1 MNSFQNLKSG
11 KLFLQRNLR
20 DWLISIAICAMLVYG
35 LSGIIYFTLE
45 LANPTGEYIGITVMI
60 CVSNLVNAAGVL
72 IICSLFGL
80 VAHRFQSAWV
90 QHLILSLIFLVVV
103 GVLNYLIWRGLMIH
117 YFDPSKIA
125 VYRNSGNNLSQL
137 YLLCPIVVGNLF
149 FYFQQRAR
157 TFTRKITEQ
166 EYQLLHLE
174 QLKTRAELEALQ
186 AKINPHFLYNSLN
199 SIASLVHDEP
209 DRAERMVVL
218 LSKLFRYTTGMK
230 NRYFNTIADE
240 LEMVRTYL
248 DVEQVRFGDRLTYRI
263 DLLDPAL
270 KEVQIPQ
277 FLLQP
282 LVENAIKHGISKVAG
297 PGAIILR
304 ITEENGWLCCRI
316 HDNGPVFPEELVAGY
331 GLQSIQDKLKLLY
344 GTDARLLV
352 ENKPMKEVVVQI
364 KKDRLNSSLEVLRP
378 PLSTEI
384 KSTERLKHGKSI
396 SPPDAADR

>member
-1 MNSFQNLKSG
+1 MSSFQRLKSG
-11 KLFLQRNLR
+11 SWFVQNNLR
-20 DWLISIAICAMLVYG
+20 DWLISIVVCAMLVYG

-45 LANPTGEYIGITVMI
+45 LINPTGEYIEITIMI
-60 CVSNLVNAAGVL
+60 CLNNLISAVFVL
-72 IICSLFGL
+72 LICSFFGL
-80 VAHRFQSAWV
+80 IAHRFSSV
-90 QHLILSLIFLVVV
+90 LGQHLVLSLILLVVV
-103 GVLNYLIWRGLMIH
+103 GGINFLMWKGWILT
-117 YFDPSKIA
+117 YFNQPQTFL
-125 VYRNSGNNLSQL
+125 YRSRGNNTSIL
-137 YLLCPIVVGNLF
+137 YLLGPIGVGNLF

-157 TFTRKITEQ
+157 HVTRKITEQ

-186 AKINPHFLYNSLN
+186 AKINPHFLYNALN

-263 DLLDPAL
+263 DLLNPAL
-270 KEVQIPQ
+270 NEVQIPQ

-304 ITEENGWLCCRI
+304 ITEEEGWLSCRI

-344 GTDARLLV
+344 GNDARLIV
-352 ENKPMKEVVVQI
+352 ENKPRKEVVVQI
-364 KKDRLNSSLEVLRP
+364 KKERLNN
-378 PLSTEI
+378 
-384 KSTERLKHGKSI
+384 
-396 SPPDAADR
+396 PPDAIRKTLFVENQPIQS

>member
-1 MNSFQNLKSG
+1 
-11 KLFLQRNLR
+11 
-20 DWLISIAICAMLVYG
+20 
-35 LSGIIYFTLE
+35 
-45 LANPTGEYIGITVMI
+45 
-60 CVSNLVNAAGVL
+60 
-72 IICSLFGL
+72 
-80 VAHRFQSAWV
+80 
-90 QHLILSLIFLVVV
+90 
-103 GVLNYLIWRGLMIH
+103 
-117 YFDPSKIA
+117 
-125 VYRNSGNNLSQL
+125 
-137 YLLCPIVVGNLF
+137 LCPIVVGNLF

-157 TFTRKITEQ
+157 TYTRKITEQ

-186 AKINPHFLYNSLN
+186 AKINPHFLYNALN

-230 NRYFNTIADE
+230 NRYFNTVADE

-263 DLLDPAL
+263 DLMDPAL

-304 ITEENGWLCCRI
+304 ISEEEGWLNCRI

-344 GTDARLLV
+344 GNDARLLV
-352 ENKPMKEVVVQI
+352 ENKPLKEVVVQI
-364 KKDRLNSSLEVLRP
+364 KKERLNSS
-378 PLSTEI
+378 
-384 KSTERLKHGKSI
+384 
-396 SPPDAADR
+396 PDAIRQSLSAEPRPIKA

>member
-1 MNSFQNLKSG
+1 MSSFQNLKSG
-11 KLFLQRNLR
+11 KLFVQNSLR

-45 LANPTGEYIGITVMI
+45 LANPTDAYIGITIMI
-60 CVSNLVNAAGVL
+60 CISNLVNAVCVL

-80 VAHRFQSAWV
+80 VAHRFQSVWV
-90 QHLILSLIFLVVV
+90 QHLILSLIFLVMV
-103 GVLNYLIWRGLMIH
+103 GVINYVMWTMWMID
-117 YFDPSKIA
+117 YFDQSKLEM
-125 VYRNSGNNLSQL
+125 YRERDNNTSEF
-137 YLLCPIVVGNLF
+137 YILCPIVVGNLF

-157 TFTRKITEQ
+157 TYTRKITEQ

-174 QLKTRAELEALQ
+174 QQKTRAELEALQ
-186 AKINPHFLYNSLN
+186 AKINPHFLYNALN
-199 SIASLVHDEP
+199 SIASLDHDEP

-263 DLLDPAL
+263 DLMDPVL

-297 PGAIILR
+297 PGAIVLR
-304 ITEENGWLCCRI
+304 ITEEDGWLHCRI
-316 HDNGPVFPEELVAGY
+316 HDNGPAFPEELVAGY

-344 GTDARLLV
+344 GNDARLLV
-352 ENKPMKEVVVQI
+352 ENKPLKEVVVQI
-364 KKDRLNSSLEVLRP
+364 KKERLNSSPEVIRQSLATETRP
-378 PLSTEI
+378 IE
-384 KSTERLKHGKSI
+384 G
-396 SPPDAADR
+396 

>member
-1 MNSFQNLKSG
+1 MSLFQKLKG
-11 KLFLQRNLR
+11 RKLFIQSSLR
-20 DWLISIAICAMLVYG
+20 DWLISIAVCAMMVYG

-72 IICSLFGL
+72 LICSLFGL
-80 VAHRFQSAWV
+80 VAHRFPSAWV

-103 GVLNYLIWRGLMIH
+103 GALNYLIWRGLMIR

-174 QLKTRAELEALQ
+174 QQKTRAELEALQ
-186 AKINPHFLYNSLN
+186 AKINPHFLYNALN

-218 LSKLFRYTTGMK
+218 LSKLFRYSTGMK
-230 NRYFNTIADE
+230 NRYFNSIADE

-263 DLLDPAL
+263 DLTDKTLN
-270 KEVQIPQ
+270 EVQIPQ

-304 ITEENGWLCCRI
+304 ITEENGWLNCRI

-344 GTDARLLV
+344 GYDARLLV
-352 ENKPMKEVVVQI
+352 ENKPVKEVIVQV
-364 KKDRLNSSLEVLRP
+364 KK
-378 PLSTEI
+378 
-384 KSTERLKHGKSI
+384 ERLSR
-396 SPPDAADR
+396 SPEVIRQSLSPETTVNNR

>member
-1 MNSFQNLKSG
+1 MSSFQNLKPE
-11 KLFLQRNLR
+11 KLFIQSSWR

-45 LANPTGEYIGITVMI
+45 LANPTGEYIGITIMI
-60 CVSNLVNAAGVL
+60 CVSNLVSATCVL
-72 IICSLFGL
+72 VICSLFGL
-80 VAHRFQSAWV
+80 VAHRFSSAWV
-90 QHLILSLIFLVVV
+90 QHLVLTLIFLGIV
-103 GVLNYLIWRGLMIH
+103 GFLNFLLWRGFIH
-117 YFDPSKIA
+117 TYFDSSKIA
-125 VYRNSGNNLSQL
+125 LYRNQGNNTSAF
-137 YLLCPIVVGNLF
+137 YLLCPIIVGNLF

-157 TFTRKITEQ
+157 TYTRKITEQ
-166 EYQLLHLE
+166 EYQLLQLE
-174 QLKTRAELEALQ
+174 QQKTRAELEALQ

-344 GTDARLLV
+344 GNDAHLLV
-352 ENKPMKEVVVQI
+352 ENKPLKEVIVQI
-364 KKDRLNSSLEVLRP
+364 KKERLNSSPEAVRQS
-378 PLSTEI
+378 LSPQTTVI
-384 KSTERLKHGKSI
+384 KE
-396 SPPDAADR
+396 

>member
-1 MNSFQNLKSG
+1 MSIIRQLS
-11 KLFLQRNLR
+11 QRSPTGIILA
-20 DWLISIAICAMLVYG
+20 LLVCVMGVYG
-35 LSGIIYFTLE
+35 MSAIVYFTTQ
-45 LANPTGEYIGITVMI
+45 LAADRPDENAPTLFV
-60 CVSNLVNAAGVL
+60 VANNLCDAL
-72 IICSLFGL
+72 
-80 VAHRFQSAWV
+80 
-90 QHLILSLIFLVVV
+90 LVVV
-103 GVLNYLIWRGLMIH
+103 ISQGFLRIEDRIQKAWVRHVLLTATIVVVSMIESIIL
-117 YFDPSKIA
+117 YALLGNSVENASGIPGWVSIFYVLPS
-125 VYRNSGNNLSQL
+125 
-137 YLLCPIVVGNLF
+137 PIVGNLLY
-149 FYFQQRAR
+149 YFQSQAR
-157 TFTRKITEQ
+157 NVTRKITEQ

-186 AKINPHFLYNSLN
+186 AKINPHFLYNALN

-230 NRYFNTIADE
+230 NRYFNPIADE

-263 DLLDPAL
+263 DLLNPAL
-270 KEVQIPQ
+270 NEVEIPQ

-304 ITEENGWLCCRI
+304 ITEDDGWLSCRI

-344 GTDARLLV
+344 GNDARLIV
-352 ENKPMKEVVVQI
+352 ENKPRKEVVVQI
-364 KKDRLNSSLEVLRP
+364 KKERLNN
-378 PLSTEI
+378 
-384 KSTERLKHGKSI
+384 
-396 SPPDAADR
+396 PPDAIQKTMSLEKQSIKS

>member
-1 MNSFQNLKSG
+1 MSIIRQLS
-11 KLFLQRNLR
+11 QRSPTG
-20 DWLISIAICAMLVYG
+20 LIMALLVCVMGVYG
-35 LSGIIYFTLE
+35 TSAIIYFTIQ
-45 LANPTGEYIGITVMI
+45 LAADTPDENAPTLFV
-60 CVSNLVNAAGVL
+60 VANNLCDALFVVL
-72 IICSLFGL
+72 ISLGFL
-80 VAHRFQSAWV
+80 RIEDRIQKVWV
-90 QHLILSLIFLVVV
+90 RHVLLTATIVVV
-103 GVLNYLIWRGLMIH
+103 SMIESIILYALLGNSVQNASGIPNWVSIFYVL
-117 YFDPSKIA
+117 PA
-125 VYRNSGNNLSQL
+125 
-137 YLLCPIVVGNLF
+137 PIVGNLLY
-149 FYFQQRAR
+149 YFQSQAR
-157 TFTRKITEQ
+157 NVTRKISEQ

-186 AKINPHFLYNSLN
+186 AKINPHFLHNALN

-230 NRYFNTIADE
+230 NRYFNTVADE

-263 DLLDPAL
+263 DLQNPAL
-270 KEVQIPQ
+270 NEVQIPQ

-304 ITEENGWLCCRI
+304 ITEEDGWLSCRI

-344 GTDARLLV
+344 GNDARLIV
-352 ENKPMKEVVVQI
+352 ESKPRKEVVVQI
-364 KKDRLNSSLEVLRP
+364 KKERLNN
-378 PLSTEI
+378 
-384 KSTERLKHGKSI
+384 
-396 SPPDAADR
+396 PPDAIQKTISVENQSIKR